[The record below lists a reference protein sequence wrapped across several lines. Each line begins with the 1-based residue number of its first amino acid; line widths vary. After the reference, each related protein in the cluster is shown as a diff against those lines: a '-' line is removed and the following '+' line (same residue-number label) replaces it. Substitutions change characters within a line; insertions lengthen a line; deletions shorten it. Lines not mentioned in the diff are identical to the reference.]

1 MRFIRES
8 NGKLPIAIII
18 AVVLVLV
25 LAAGAFTFSRMGGKS
40 KGKGKKVEKPV
51 KLSDWT
57 LDEFIVNLADVT
69 EPHYLKVNLVLE
81 IEGGESKGKGGEGGG
96 GKNPQE
102 ARARDAIITVL
113 TEKHFADLLSE
124 QGKDQLKEDLKTAL
138 NSELEDM
145 KVENIYFTSFAMQ

>member
-1 MRFIRES
+1 MRFIREN

-25 LAAGAFTFSRMGGKS
+25 LAAGAFTFSKMAGKS

-51 KLSDWT
+51 ELSDWT
-57 LDEFIVNLADVT
+57 LDEFIINLADIA

-81 IEGGESKGKGGEGGG
+81 VAVGAKGKEGEGGG
-96 GKNPQE
+96 KDTQE

-138 NSELEDM
+138 NSELKDM

>member
-1 MRFIRES
+1 MRFIREN

-25 LAAGAFTFSRMGGKS
+25 LAAGAFTFSKMGGKS

-51 KLSDWT
+51 ELSEWT
-57 LDEFIVNLADVT
+57 LDEFIVNLADIA

-81 IEGGESKGKGGEGGG
+81 TEGGEKKGEGGEGGG
-96 GKNPQE
+96 GNPQE
-102 ARARDAIITVL
+102 AKARDAIIMVL
-113 TEKHFADLLSE
+113 TKKHFADLLSE
-124 QGKDQLKEDLKTAL
+124 EGKGQLKAELKTAL
-138 NSELEDM
+138 NSELKDM

>member
-1 MRFIRES
+1 MRFIREN

-51 KLSDWT
+51 ELSDWS
-57 LDEFIVNLADVT
+57 LDEFIVNLADIA

-81 IEGGESKGKGGEGGG
+81 IEGGAKGKEGEGGS
-96 GKNPQE
+96 KNPQE
-102 ARARDAIITVL
+102 ARARDAIIIVL
-113 TEKHFADLLSE
+113 TKKHFTDLLSE
-124 QGKDQLKEDLKTAL
+124 QGKDKLKAELKSAL
-138 NSELEDM
+138 NSELKDV